1 MTDTSRRRFLLTG
14 TPAALAL
21 GFMTGSGHAAPR
33 GGLHDGA
40 DNVRLA
46 HDYLYGPWEFARA
59 ARRGTQPRA
68 EGEGLRFN
76 RLTHRRT
83 LSDHT
88 HRVVTAPNNDTLYS
102 SAFLDLAGGPVLLTA
117 PDAGARYFCIA
128 LMDLFTDNFFYV
140 GTRATGGRGGR
151 FVIAGPG
158 WRGRAPEGAEIV
170 RASTNDVWLLA
181 RTLVDG
187 PEDLAAA
194 HALQDQIAISAD
206 HQARAIIAP
215 PGEDGDPVT
224 LLALG
229 NEMLA
234 RSVPQRG
241 HVRRA
246 RSFSA
251 QGVGEGAIGFQ
262 SLAPDLQ
269 AHWRETAAQ
278 APARYARLMNDAGIV
293 DGWAL
298 PPRALGDFGADD
310 ALRAA
315 VARTGLAALGR
326 EEAMY
331 FSCVSDS
338 AGAPLSGAGEYV
350 MTLPANVPVNAFWS
364 LTMYQAEADGR
375 FFFVDNPI
383 RRYSI
388 GDRTRDL
395 VRGADGSIAVT
406 FSHKPPSRGGN
417 WLPAPQ
423 GPWRASFRA
432 YLPQMEM
439 LSGRWT
445 PPPLVQLV

>member
-59 ARRGTQPRA
+59 ARRATQPRA
-68 EGEGLRFN
+68 EGEWLRFN

-102 SAFLDLAGGPVLLTA
+102 SAFLDLAGGPVLLAA

-215 PGEDGDPVT
+215 PGEDGDPAT

-246 RSFSA
+246 RGLSA
-251 QGVGEGAIGFQ
+251 QGVGAGAFQ
-262 SLAPDLQ
+262 SLSMEMQ
-269 AHWRETAAQ
+269 VRWRETAAQ
-278 APARYARLMNDAGIV
+278 APARYAALMQDVGVV

-310 ALRAA
+310 AMRAA
-315 VARTGLAALGR
+315 VARAGLAALGR
-326 EEAMY
+326 AEAMY
-331 FSCVSDS
+331 FSSVSDS
-338 AGAPLSGAGEYV
+338 EGAPLTGASVYAI
-350 MTLPANVPVNAFWS
+350 TIPADVPVNAFWS
-364 LTMYQAEADGR
+364 LTMYQAETDGR

-388 GDRTRDL
+388 GDRTRDV
-395 VRGADGSIAVT
+395 VRGADGSIEVV
-406 FSHKPPSRGGN
+406 FSRDPPTGPRN
-417 WLPAPQ
+417 WLPTPE

-432 YLPQMEM
+432 YLPQSDL

-445 PPPLVQLV
+445 PPSIVRAP